1 MEAMTALE
9 RVLGD
14 LQWRAERC
22 SCSGTFKDI
31 AKVYGYPPEVLE
43 KQMEISRKAY
53 ETAIYD
59 VMTIIEELK
68 QEQEDCNADEARE
81 AGQIENSNL

>member
-14 LQWRAERC
+14 LQWRAKRC
-22 SCSGTFKDI
+22 SCSGEFKNV
-31 AKVYGYPPEVLE
+31 ARLYMKPEDLE